1 MSDRIDRL
9 RTALERAETAL
20 KLSDEPIWHE
30 IFESVEQEMLGRLLA
45 LGPDD
50 DEARWRLSQAIGV
63 ARQVRTLIEQRGST
77 RDGLLKQLDLLEGR
91 AMPAIA

>member
-1 MSDRIDRL
+1 MSDKIDRL

-20 KLSDEPIWHE
+20 KLSGEAVWQE
-30 IFESVEQEMLGRLLA
+30 LFESVEQELLGRLLA

-63 ARQVRTLIEQRGST
+63 ARQVKTLIEQRGAT
-77 RDGLLKQLDLLEGR
+77 RDGLMKQLDLLEGR
-91 AMPAIA
+91 ALPAIA